1 MARVIDQV
9 LGATTSSVVGEI
21 TRELVNASDGAGL
34 HFADGGK
41 IELANS
47 AAAEFGTA
55 DFSIEFVL
63 NQTGDNTSDN
73 YIYTSHTPGN
83 NRLYIWNDISANKVN
98 LEFVDG
104 SASASTKVLDYD
116 MSADYGTVTHYVITC
131 DRSGNA
137 TLYKNGNSVA
147 TVDISSTSS
156 IDIGAGNTN
165 VGALSA
171 GAGYGVLG
179 TFYRFRTW
187 NKSLSSAE
195 VQTAYER
202 ADVPVA
208 DQYGSQTEKVAN
220 SGLENWNVAN
230 TVPDDWPTFTAG
242 SSAIARSSDA
252 ASGSYSAQ
260 LSVDSSNNNVYINTS
275 AVTLPAGK
283 TIRYSVQMKGSTAI
297 DKVSIYALGDNVMIA
312 EPALTTSY
320 QTFTGTYTAT
330 ADSRLLIGRN
340 SGGNGASKSIFVDN
354 ASVVQIGCVSDYDL
368 AFANPTQSRTVQ
380 DRSGAADG
388 TASTS
393 GVTQVQ
399 PVVQFNA
406 ERLLVNGTVPRVGIG
421 LPVADTPGG
430 LLSIDATNSNTPKIL
445 FENQAGET
453 ADAAITTIDDTGGT
467 DICIGSNV
475 YINSA
480 GYLTRF
486 NAAEESSYIYA
497 AKTGNVYLGT
507 GDTSATAS
515 NRLQITKS
523 GDILINAPG
532 FNANVGAK
540 KMQFE
545 GSASTAVGPE
555 MLLHNPAQGGG
566 AASML
571 TFGGKA
577 SGTEGYTAA
586 IKATNTGTLTI
597 GTSSASG
604 GFSEPAADLTIDS
617 TGLTTAKDLLVAD
630 GSNDVAVALGNSGYG
645 MALDFSSGELSL
657 KTNTVPRLTV
667 SNLGLATFSG
677 DTKIGDGLVSN
688 YVKHVAGLDDTVA
701 ISFTFPSQGT
711 RWINHLIELRVAMGD
726 DSTTTAFPT
735 FLRYAIASLTS
746 INGITQMDAS
756 LGSGITV
763 GTSSSGTTFTV
774 TLTEGSA
781 ISMDSVTVFATATA
795 GHGDAKCTGMT
806 VA

>member
-1 MARVIDQV
+1 
-9 LGATTSSVVGEI
+9 
-21 TRELVNASDGAGL
+21 
-34 HFADGGK
+34 
-41 IELANS
+41 
-47 AAAEFGTA
+47 
-55 DFSIEFVL
+55 
-63 NQTGDNTSDN
+63 
-73 YIYTSHTPGN
+73 
-83 NRLYIWNDISANKVN
+83 
-98 LEFVDG
+98 
-104 SASASTKVLDYD
+104 
-116 MSADYGTVTHYVITC
+116 
-131 DRSGNA
+131 
-137 TLYKNGNSVA
+137 
-147 TVDISSTSS
+147 
-156 IDIGAGNTN
+156 
-165 VGALSA
+165 
-171 GAGYGVLG
+171 
-179 TFYRFRTW
+179 
-187 NKSLSSAE
+187 

-202 ADVPVA
+202 ADVDFA
-208 DQYGSQTEKVAN
+208 DQYGSQTNRLANGDFGN
-220 SGLENWNVAN
+220 SGSGWSQDGGWTFNTGQGVASGTNSFSLFQPTTILE
-230 TVPDDWPTFTAG
+230 TVGAYTYKYSFDYNRTSG
-242 SSAIARSSDA
+242 SSTLTFRYYTGSAWVTIVDKTD
-252 ASGSYSAQ
+252 ASGTASGEF
-260 LSVDSSNNNVYINTS
+260 T
-275 AVTLPAGK
+275 VTGGATNGGIYFYANGTWAG
-283 TIRYSVQMKGSTAI
+283 TV
-297 DKVSIYALGDNVMIA
+297 DNVV
-312 EPALTTSY
+312 L
-320 QTFTGTYTAT
+320 Q
-330 ADSRLLIGRN
+330 R
-340 SGGNGASKSIFVDN
+340 V
-354 ASVVQIGCVSDYDL
+354 GCVSDYDL
-368 AFANPTQSRTVQ
+368 AFANPTQSLTVQ
-380 DRSGAADG
+380 DRAGAADG
-388 TASTS
+388 TCSAS

-399 PVVQFNA
+399 PVVQGNLTSLA
-406 ERLLVNGTVPRVGIG
+406 VSSGTARTPADGAITADDVLVNT
-421 LPVADTPGG
+421 DTHF
-430 LLSIDATNSNTPKIL
+430 T
-445 FENQAGET
+445 
-453 ADAAITTIDDTGGT
+453 TGGT
-467 DICIGSNV
+467 PKVSINTTANALSFGFSDEIAYIRKHGSGAIFQWQTSDSGSN
-475 YINSA
+475 A
-480 GYLTRF
+480 GEIQLQPYGGDLLVG
-486 NAAEESSYIYA
+486 AAD
-497 AKTGNVYLGT
+497 L
-507 GDTSATAS
+507 
-515 NRLQITKS
+515 
-523 GDILINAPG
+523 
-532 FNANVGAK
+532 NANVGAK